1 MESTSGAQAPAP
13 KSSAYSGPAT
23 TAAILGVFVAAFVV
37 FAAWAGSWYDTWKAL
52 HVLMAIIW
60 VGGAF
65 FVQMMAFRILREKED
80 GERIRKFASDVEAI
94 ATRTFI
100 PASLV
105 LVVLGFVLVHQG
117 HWGYK
122 FWVVVALVVWALS
135 FVSGA
140 AFLGPE
146 SGRIAKLIEARGG
159 VDAEVRER
167 IERLL
172 LHSRVEMMLIAL
184 LAMDMVLK
192 PGA

>member
-1 MESTSGAQAPAP
+1 MESTSHAPAEP
-13 KSSAYSGPAT
+13 RSSIYSSPVT
-23 TAAILGVFVAAFVV
+23 TAAIVAVFVGAFIG
-37 FAAWAGSWYDTWKAL
+37 FAAWTGQWYATWKAL

-65 FVQMMAFRILREKED
+65 MIQLFAFRILRTND
-80 GERIRKFASDVEAI
+80 GQQIARFAKDVEFI

-100 PASLV
+100 PSSLI
-105 LVVLGFVLVHQG
+105 LVVLGFVLVHMG
-117 HWGYK
+117 SWGFH
-122 FWVVVALVVWALS
+122 FWIVFALVVWALS

-146 SGRIAKLIEARGG
+146 SGRIGKLIDERGG
-159 VDAEVRER
+159 VDAEVRLR
-167 IERLL
+167 IERIL
-172 LHSRVEMMLIAL
+172 LHSRVELMLLAL